1 MGAGKGKTAA
11 VTAGKVKPPVK
22 PKTATKKPEKKAQV
36 VAAETQPVVFGRMRK
51 PAKKAGNRG

>member
-1 MGAGKGKTAA
+1 MGAGTGKQAGVVA
-11 VTAGKVKPPVK
+11 RAGKEK
-22 PKTATKKPEKKAQV
+22 PKTKPAKKAGKKVQV